1 MSASYRT
8 APLAT
13 KEMPPGIPYIIGNEF
28 AERFSF
34 YGMKAV
40 LMLFMTQQLM
50 TRDGTADLMTTEQA
64 TSWIH
69 YFNGAVY
76 LTPLLGGLLADLWLG
91 KYRTIVLLSLVY
103 CAGHLMLALDTT
115 RDGLFWGLAL
125 IAAGA
130 GGIKPCV
137 SAHVGDQFGQSNA
150 HLLPRIYNW
159 FYFSIN
165 LGSALSMVITPWLRV
180 NYGPHWAFGVPGV
193 LMAVATVVF
202 WMGRRQFAHISP
214 EPRSFLRELLEP
226 AFLRSLSGLVLIYC
240 FVAMFWAL
248 FDQTQSRWVEQGT
261 RMNCNVMGHEIM
273 PEMMQSVNPVLILL
287 FVPLFSLVLYPA
299 ATRFVKVTPLRKV
312 SVGFFIAM
320 LSFMIPAAIESWIT
334 AGDKPSLMWQVPAY
348 VLITAAEVMI
358 SLTCLEFS
366 YSQAPKRLKS
376 FIMSLFLASVMLGNV
391 FVAVVNH
398 FIVDETGKVTL
409 TGADYYWFFVKC
421 MAVTSVLF
429 IFVALFYKG
438 RSYLQEETPA

>member
-1 MSASYRT
+1 
-8 APLAT
+8 
-13 KEMPPGIPYIIGNEF
+13 
-28 AERFSF
+28 
-34 YGMKAV
+34 
-40 LMLFMTQQLM
+40 
-50 TRDGTADLMTTEQA
+50 
-64 TSWIH
+64 
-69 YFNGAVY
+69 
-76 LTPLLGGLLADLWLG
+76 
-91 KYRTIVLLSLVY
+91 
-103 CAGHLMLALDTT
+103 MLALDTT

-180 NYGPHWAFGVPGV
+180 HYGPHWAFGLPGV

-202 WMGRRQFAHISP
+202 WMGRRQFAHIPP

-226 AFLRSLSGLVLIYC
+226 AFLRSLAGLASIYC

-261 RMNCNVMGHEIM
+261 RMNCTVLGHEIL
-273 PEMMQSVNPVLILL
+273 PEMMQSVNAVLIL
-287 FVPLFSLVLYPA
+287 FFIPLFSMGIYPVA
-299 ATRFVKVTPLRKV
+299 ARFVQVTPLRKI
-312 SVGFFIAM
+312 SVGFFIAT
-320 LSFMIPAAIESWIT
+320 LSFMVPAAVEAWIA
-334 AGDKPSLMWQVPAY
+334 AGQKPSILWQVPAY
-348 VLITAAEVMI
+348 ILITAAEIMI
-358 SLTCLEFS
+358 SITCLEFS

-376 FIMSLFLASVMLGNV
+376 FIMSLYLCSVTLGNL
-391 FVAVVNH
+391 FVAQVNH
-398 FIVDETGKVTL
+398 FIVDESGKVSL
-409 TGADYYWFFVKC
+409 SGADYYWFFVKC

-438 RSYLQEETPA
+438 RSYLQEETQA

>member
-1 MSASYRT
+1 
-8 APLAT
+8 
-13 KEMPPGIPYIIGNEF
+13 
-28 AERFSF
+28 
-34 YGMKAV
+34 
-40 LMLFMTQQLM
+40 
-50 TRDGTADLMTTEQA
+50 
-64 TSWIH
+64 
-69 YFNGAVY
+69 
-76 LTPLLGGLLADLWLG
+76 
-91 KYRTIVLLSLVY
+91 
-103 CAGHLMLALDTT
+103 
-115 RDGLFWGLAL
+115 
-125 IAAGA
+125 
-130 GGIKPCV
+130 
-137 SAHVGDQFGQSNA
+137 
-150 HLLPRIYNW
+150 
-159 FYFSIN
+159 
-165 LGSALSMVITPWLRV
+165 MVITPWLRV

-202 WMGRRQFAHISP
+202 WMGRRQFAHVQP
-214 EPRSFLRELLEP
+214 EPASFVKELFAP
-226 AFLRSLSGLVLIYC
+226 AFLRSLAGLALIYC

-287 FVPLFSLVLYPA
+287 FVPLFSLVLYPLA
-299 ATRFVKVTPLRKV
+299 GRFVKVTPLRKV

-398 FIVDETGKVTL
+398 FIVDESGKVSL
-409 TGADYYWFFVKC
+409 SGADYYWFFVKC